1 MKRVLIVDDA
11 NDFNRFLRSAL
22 QTLDIKLSVNT
33 ARSAEEALLQA
44 AGDPVSLLVSDVRLP
59 GITGF
64 DLVNKLRA
72 IHPDVRV
79 IFITGL
85 KSAEIRQQAEELKVD
100 SFFTKPIELDSFLT
114 AVQRCLSDAPT
125 TEEERDQSQEAE
137 PEADE
142 EQSPEGLTA
151 LLSGLRQRVHA
162 RTALLLDLDGHV
174 AALSGEIPDPA
185 FEHTWVPR
193 LLETARAQ
201 IDLCRM
207 LGGSGFENVLALRGK
222 AFDVALAPVGNYLL
236 VLALTASLKDL
247 HLALAYEET
256 LAAQKSLQEILSRL
270 GVEDH
275 APGLEM
281 QPAISVQSTELET
294 LKENDLSAFEA
305 LLEKT
310 DDLMQTQD
318 VDRFWETLTS
328 STQITTSN
336 GDGISFDQAR
346 KMGLT
351 PENNV

>member
-64 DLVNKLRA
+64 DLVDKLRA

-85 KSAEIRQQAEELKVD
+85 KSAEIRQQAEDLKVD

-114 AVQRCLSDAPT
+114 AVQRCLSDTAKG
-125 TEEERDQSQEAE
+125 EERDQPQDAE
-137 PEADE
+137 PEVDE

-162 RTALLLDLDGHV
+162 RTALLLDLDGHI

-185 FEHTWVPR
+185 FEQMWVPR

-256 LAAQKSLQEILSRL
+256 LAAQKSLQEILPRL

-281 QPAISVQSTELET
+281 QPAIPVQSTELET

-310 DDLMQTQD
+310 DELMQTED

-346 KMGLT
+346 QLGLT